1 MARQNNR
8 GEGFFQFVRIWE
20 KFPIFCLC
28 FFTLGCIMII
38 SRELS
43 VILCGQNINAD
54 DDKEIKSEAETI
66 ERSMNMMNVGA
77 VSSQRSLFWDYTHLS
92 SGKRINTAK
101 DDAAGL
107 AIAMKMQREE
117 TGLRAGAENAG
128 MAIGAAN
135 VAEGALG
142 EMSDYLQR
150 IHDLALRSMNG
161 INSAEDKQVYQDEIN
176 QLKQGIE
183 SLAKNTTFNEQTL
196 LDGSMADLS
205 TAVSPSGGHMSIQMK
220 NSTLAALGIEDLD
233 VTSKDFNLDSI
244 KKAMGMVMERRS
256 SLGASTNALEHVRN
270 FNNAASIEQLSS
282 RSRLEDLDF
291 PKAISKKKQDE
302 VMGQYRMHM
311 IRRQM
316 EQKKSVMGLF

>member
-1 MARQNNR
+1 M
-8 GEGFFQFVRIWE
+8 
-20 KFPIFCLC
+20 K
-28 FFTLGCIMII
+28 
-38 SRELS
+38 
-43 VILCGQNINAD
+43 
-54 DDKEIKSEAETI
+54 
-66 ERSMNMMNVGA
+66 VGA
-77 VSSQRSLFWDYTHLS
+77 ISSQGNLFKTYSHLA
-92 SGKRINTAK
+92 SGKRINSAK

-107 AIAMKMQREE
+107 AIAQRMLREE
-117 TGLRAGAENAG
+117 TGLRVGADNAG

-142 EMSDYLQR
+142 GMSDYLQR

-161 INSAEDKQVYQDEIN
+161 INSDADKQVYQKEID

-183 SLAKNTTFNEQTL
+183 SLAKNTSFNEQTM
-196 LDGSMADLS
+196 LDGSMASMDI
-205 TAVSPSGGHMSIQMK
+205 AVSPSGAGMSIKME
-220 NSTLAALGIEDLD
+220 NSTLAALGIADLD

-244 KKAMGMVMERRS
+244 KKAMDMVSERRS
-256 SLGASTNALEHVRN
+256 NLGASTNALQHVRN
-270 FNNAASIEQLSS
+270 YNSAASIEQLSS

>member
-1 MARQNNR
+1 M
-8 GEGFFQFVRIWE
+8 
-20 KFPIFCLC
+20 
-28 FFTLGCIMII
+28 
-38 SRELS
+38 S
-43 VILCGQNINAD
+43 VSAI
-54 DDKEIKSEAETI
+54 
-66 ERSMNMMNVGA
+66 
-77 VSSQRSLFWDYTHLS
+77 SSQRSLFWDYTHLS

-107 AIAMKMQREE
+107 AIAKRMQRQE
-117 TGLRAGAENAG
+117 TGLRVGAENAG

-142 EMSDYLQR
+142 GMSDYLQR

-161 INSAEDKQVYQDEIN
+161 INSDADKQVYQNEIN

-183 SLAKNTTFNEQTL
+183 SLAKNTSFNEQTL
-196 LDGSMADLS
+196 LDGSMADFS
-205 TAVSPSGGHMSIQMK
+205 TAVSPSGGRMSIQME
-220 NSTLAALGIEDLD
+220 NSTLKALGIADLD

-244 KKAMGMVMERRS
+244 KKAMDMVSERRAN
-256 SLGASTNALEHVRN
+256 LGAATNGLEYVRN
-270 FNNAASIEQLSS
+270 YNSSSALSQLSS

-316 EQKKSVMGLF
+316 DQKKSVTALF

>member
-1 MARQNNR
+1 M
-8 GEGFFQFVRIWE
+8 
-20 KFPIFCLC
+20 K
-28 FFTLGCIMII
+28 
-38 SRELS
+38 
-43 VILCGQNINAD
+43 
-54 DDKEIKSEAETI
+54 
-66 ERSMNMMNVGA
+66 VGA
-77 VSSQRSLFWDYTHLS
+77 ISSQGNLFKTYSHLA

-107 AIAMKMQREE
+107 AIAQRMLREE
-117 TGLRAGAENAG
+117 TGLRVGADNAG

-142 EMSDYLQR
+142 GMSDYLQR

-161 INSAEDKQVYQDEIN
+161 INSDADKQVYQKEID

-183 SLAKNTTFNEQTL
+183 SLAKNTSFNEQTM
-196 LDGSMADLS
+196 LDGSMASMDI
-205 TAVSPSGGHMSIQMK
+205 AVSPSGAGMSIKME
-220 NSTLAALGIEDLD
+220 NSTLAALGIADLD
-233 VTSKDFNLDSI
+233 VTSKDFNMDSI
-244 KKAMGMVMERRS
+244 KKAMDMVSERRS
-256 SLGASTNALEHVRN
+256 NLGASTNALQHVRN
-270 FNNAASIEQLSS
+270 YNSAASIEQLSS

-302 VMGQYRMHM
+302 VMGEYRMHM